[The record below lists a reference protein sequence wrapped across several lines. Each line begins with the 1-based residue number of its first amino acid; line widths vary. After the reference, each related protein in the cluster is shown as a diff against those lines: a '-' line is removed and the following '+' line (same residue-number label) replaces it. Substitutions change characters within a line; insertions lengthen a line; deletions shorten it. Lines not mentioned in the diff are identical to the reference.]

1 MADPPWAPMLY
12 SLTSP
17 ILLTAREGG
26 GQNVWTIC
34 LFKTSAPFD
43 SVT

>member
-12 SLTSP
+12 SLTSL
-17 ILLTAREGG
+17 ILPTERDGG

-34 LFKTSAPFD
+34 LPQAFAAFD
-43 SVT
+43 SVS